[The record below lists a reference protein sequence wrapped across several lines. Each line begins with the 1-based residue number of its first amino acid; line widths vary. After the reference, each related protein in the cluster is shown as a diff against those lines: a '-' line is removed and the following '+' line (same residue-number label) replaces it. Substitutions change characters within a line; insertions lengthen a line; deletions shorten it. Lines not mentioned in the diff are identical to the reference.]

1 MYKAI
6 CGARLFDG
14 SGAIPIK
21 DGVLL
26 INGEKIEAAGAR
38 GSFRLPSEA
47 EIIDASGMTVIPGLI
62 DAHIHLDLHGM
73 ADTYQENQVEDK
85 LRTLRAAKEM
95 EDTLRAGF
103 TTVRNVGSCNGIDFA
118 VKQGIEAGYRKGP
131 RILTAGRIVCMTCSG
146 TEYFDGMYRVA
157 DGADECRKAAR
168 EQLKKGADFLKLM
181 ATGAVMNPGG
191 VPGAAQLNQ
200 NEIRAVVEEGLK
212 LGKHTA
218 AHAHAAK
225 GIINAV
231 KAGCRTIEHGTLAD
245 EAALEAM
252 AQAGAYLVPTLCLHA
267 LFQEHAQEIPKFM
280 VEKSQAMQGAYVDV
294 VRQAMKVGVK
304 LALGTDVGVNY
315 FYHGINAS
323 EIVYYVKSGIMSAMQ
338 ALVTATRGT
347 AEAIMMDDLV
357 GSLQPGK
364 LADFVVLKQDP
375 LADIQV
381 LTERDNIAMVFKGG
395 ESQF

>member
-1 MYKAI
+1 MYKVI

-14 SGAIPIK
+14 SGAIPLK

-26 INGEKIEAAGAR
+26 IKDDKIEATGAR
-38 GSFRLPSEA
+38 GSLSLPSEA

-85 LRTLRAAKEM
+85 LRTLRAAQEM

-118 VKQGIEAGYRKGP
+118 VKQGIEAGYQKGP
-131 RILTAGRIVCMTCSG
+131 RILTAGRIVSMTCSG

-168 EQLKKGADFLKLM
+168 EQLKEGADFLKLM

-225 GIINAV
+225 GIMNAV

-245 EAALEAM
+245 EAALEAI
-252 AQAGAYLVPTLCLHA
+252 AQAGAYLVPTLSLHA

-280 VEKSQAMQGAYVDV
+280 AEKSQAMQGAYEDV
-294 VRQAMKVGVK
+294 VRQAMKIGVK
-304 LALGTDVGVNY
+304 LALGTDAGVNY
-315 FYHGINAS
+315 FYHGLNAS

-338 ALVTATRGT
+338 ALVTATKGT
-347 AEAIMMDDLV
+347 AEAIMLDDLV

-364 LADFVVLKQDP
+364 LADVVVLKEDP
-375 LADIQV
+375 LTDIQV
-381 LTERDNIAMVFKGG
+381 LTEPDNIAMVFKGG
-395 ESQF
+395 ELQF

>member
-26 INGEKIEAAGAR
+26 INGEKIETVGPR
-38 GSFRLPSEA
+38 GSFSLPSEA
-47 EIIDASGMTVIPGLI
+47 EIIDASGMTIIPGLI

-85 LRTLRAAKEM
+85 LRTLRAAQEM

-118 VKQGIEAGYRKGP
+118 VKQGIETGYRKGP
-131 RILTAGRIVCMTCSG
+131 RILTAGRIVCMTCAG

-157 DGADECRKAAR
+157 DGTDECRKAAR
-168 EQLKKGADFLKLM
+168 EQLKEGADFLKLM

-218 AHAHAAK
+218 AHAHAVK

-245 EAALEAM
+245 EAALEAI
-252 AQAGAYLVPTLCLHA
+252 AQAEAYLVPTLSLHA
-267 LFQEHAQEIPKFM
+267 LFQEHAHEVPKFM
-280 VEKSQAMQGAYVDV
+280 VEKSQAMQGAYEDV
-294 VRQAMKVGVK
+294 VRQAMKIGVK
-304 LALGTDVGVNY
+304 LALGTDAGVNF

-338 ALVTATRGT
+338 ALVTATQGT

-364 LADFVVLKQDP
+364 LADFVVLKEDP

-395 ESQF
+395 EPQF